1 MQESLHK
8 IVTSEEEGDD
18 YNKLVTELKD
28 SVLDH
33 INEFHTELET
43 RWISKLMTY
52 LRFLRMNDINKR
64 YRFSYSI
71 ENITKAAIKHIHAN
85 EVILTIGKSAIVEA
99 FFKEAAKERKFEVF
113 VCECSPLNYVSTGT
127 IRK

>member
-43 RWISKLMTY
+43 R
-52 LRFLRMNDINKR
+52 
-64 YRFSYSI
+64 
-71 ENITKAAIKHIHAN
+71 
-85 EVILTIGKSAIVEA
+85 
-99 FFKEAAKERKFEVF
+99 
-113 VCECSPLNYVSTGT
+113 
-127 IRK
+127 